1 MRCDLDGP
9 LPLWVFP
16 AEVGQAE
23 HCQPDRQLGEVVMEE
38 EEVKDTEGEEEV
50 KEKEGEEDASEARGF
65 LTQVANP
72 T

>member
-1 MRCDLDGP
+1 M
-9 LPLWVFP
+9 FP

-38 EEVKDTEGEEEV
+38 EEVKDKEGEIEV
-50 KEKEGEEDASEARGF
+50 KDKEGEEDASEARGF